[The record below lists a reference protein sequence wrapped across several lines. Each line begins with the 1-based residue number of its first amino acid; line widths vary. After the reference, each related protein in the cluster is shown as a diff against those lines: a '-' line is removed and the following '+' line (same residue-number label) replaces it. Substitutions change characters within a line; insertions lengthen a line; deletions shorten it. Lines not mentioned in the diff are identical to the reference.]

1 MSASSQHSHAA
12 SRIPPRSDSPP
23 AAAAGTK
30 SLPAPAASSLSSD
43 PASSGASSS
52 SSSSSF
58 SSSFSSSVS
67 ASTPSTQ
74 DALRIQYERLCG
86 EMQMAGRRLQRQMQD
101 YQAALAEIR
110 ELEQDGSPQARAKL
124 ARLDALL
131 DSESFQREEREI
143 GRMAASLANAI
154 ERLRAQM
161 PASLSASADRSPGR
175 PAAKYRACV

>member
-1 MSASSQHSHAA
+1 MSASSQHSHAG

-23 AAAAGTK
+23 AVAAGAK

-43 PASSGASSS
+43 PASSGA
-52 SSSSSF
+52 SSF

-110 ELEQDGSPQARAKL
+110 ELEQDDSPQARAKL

>member
-1 MSASSQHSHAA
+1 MSASSQHSHAG

-23 AAAAGTK
+23 AVAAGAK

-43 PASSGASSS
+43 PASSGASPSS
-52 SSSSSF
+52 SSY
-58 SSSFSSSVS
+58 SSSVG

>member
-1 MSASSQHSHAA
+1 M
-12 SRIPPRSDSPP
+12 
-23 AAAAGTK
+23 
-30 SLPAPAASSLSSD
+30 
-43 PASSGASSS
+43 
-52 SSSSSF
+52 
-58 SSSFSSSVS
+58 S

-110 ELEQDGSPQARAKL
+110 ELEQDGSPQAHAKL

-161 PASLSASADRSPGR
+161 PASLCASADRSPGR

>member
-1 MSASSQHSHAA
+1 MSASSQHSHAG
-12 SRIPPRSDSPP
+12 SRIPPRSDSSPAVVP
-23 AAAAGTK
+23 GVMRGQAAAA
-30 SLPAPAASSLSSD
+30 SSPLSDSASSVASPSS
-43 PASSGASSS
+43 PSSS
-52 SSSSSF
+52 ASASAG
-58 SSSFSSSVS
+58 
-67 ASTPSTQ
+67 ASTPSAQ

-110 ELEQDGSPQARAKL
+110 ELEQDGSPRARAKL

-154 ERLRAQM
+154 ERLRAQV
-161 PASLSASADRSPGR
+161 PPSVKASADLAPGH
-175 PAAKYRACV
+175 PAARYRACA

>member
-1 MSASSQHSHAA
+1 MSASSQHSHAG

-23 AAAAGTK
+23 AVAAGAK

-43 PASSGASSS
+43 PASSGA
-52 SSSSSF
+52 SSF